1 MKITTLEYESQ
12 ISASADDLLAWHARP
27 GAFERLTPDWAHTRV
42 IESSGSIYP
51 GDWKKIRVAMGP
63 THFDWVVEH
72 ERLDGT
78 GFRDVQR
85 TGPFKSWRHDH
96 HFRDVGPGASLL
108 EDRID
113 YALPLGKIGALVA
126 DTRTR
131 RTLDNLFW
139 FRHTRTRNDL
149 ARHHRSMASAP
160 LRIAI
165 TGSTGLVGSQ
175 LVSFLRAG
183 GHTVLPIVR
192 KLTGAPDE
200 IHWNPQTGDIDA
212 TGLEGVDAVI
222 HLAGASIAD
231 GRWTQVQKHRIEE
244 SRVSGTSL
252 LAETLAKLSR
262 PPKVFVSASAVGFYG
277 DRGESIITENM
288 LQGDGFLSGVCAA
301 WEGAADAAREAGIR
315 VVHPRLGIVL
325 AGGGGMLSKLLP
337 LFRIGGGGRL
347 SDGGQFMSWVAL
359 DDLLGILLESV
370 TNERI
375 SGPVNAVSPNP
386 VTNRDF
392 TEILARVVHR
402 PAIVPAPA
410 PFLRIALGQM
420 ADELLLASQRAV
432 PQCLAREGFAF
443 DFPSLEDAL
452 RFELGAIDDAT
463 LARFLGGISLSSRSG
478 VYV

>member
-1 MKITTLEYESQ
+1 MKTTTLKYESQ
-12 ISASADDLLAWHARP
+12 IPASTDDVVAWHARP
-27 GAFERLTPDWAHTRV
+27 GAFERLTPEWAHTRV
-42 IESSGSIYP
+42 VESSGSIYP
-51 GDWKKIRVAMGP
+51 GDWKKIRVAVGP

-78 GFRDVQR
+78 GFRDIQR
-85 TGPFKSWRHDH
+85 TGPFKSWNHDH
-96 HFRDVGPGASLL
+96 YFRAGGPGESLL

-113 YALPLGKIGALVA
+113 YALPLGEFGALVA
-126 DTRTR
+126 DSRTR

-149 ARHHRSMASAP
+149 ARHHRSMGSAP
-160 LRIAI
+160 LRIAV

-175 LVSFLRAG
+175 LVSFLRSG

-192 KLTGAPDE
+192 KLTGALDE
-200 IHWNPQTGDIDA
+200 IYWNPQTEVIDA

-231 GRWTQVQKHRIEE
+231 GRWTQAQKHRIAE
-244 SRVSGTSL
+244 SRVRGTAL

-262 PPKVFVSASAVGFYG
+262 PPKVLVSASAVGFYG
-277 DRGESIITENM
+277 DRGETIITEA
-288 LQGDGFLSGVCAA
+288 LPAGDGFLSGVCAA
-301 WEGAADAAREAGIR
+301 WEAAADPARAAGIR

-347 SDGGQFMSWVAL
+347 SDGGQYMSWVAL

-370 TNERI
+370 TNERL

-386 VTNRDF
+386 VTNREF

-402 PAIVPAPA
+402 PAIIPAPA
-410 PFLRIALGQM
+410 PLLRIALGQM
-420 ADELLLASQRAV
+420 ADELLLASQRAI
-432 PQCLAREGFAF
+432 PQYLTREGFEF
-443 DFPSLEDAL
+443 DFPLLEDAL

-463 LARFLGGISLSSRSG
+463 LEHFLGGISLSSRSE